1 MESEKLDLALVG
13 AIVPIA
19 ILILCNAPAV
29 YYRRRKRGDRENIE
43 GNHGL
48 VPLFDTERRIAE
60 FLESGQFN
68 EDERKGLDVPFVA
81 LESIRAATDNFSEA
95 NRLGRGGFGPVYK
108 NLVGLLGYCVEGEEK
123 MLLYEYMPNVKAW
136 TQFEVARTVSKN
148 YALGLDIHF
157 NIILRIA
164 RGLVHFHYDSRL
176 RIIHRDLKIGNVLLD
191 GVMNPKISNF
201 VLARIF
207 GGRQTKRNTTRVA
220 WKLWKENKP
229 LDLMDI
235 SLCETCNANEFLR
248 CINVGL
254 LCVQDDPNN
263 RPTMSNVGFMLGGET
278 VMLPSPK
285 QPVFVAR
292 SHSSSGSSSKPLSIN
307 ELTDTLEQGR

>member
-1 MESEKLDLALVG
+1 MGKIKSE
-13 AIVPIA
+13 
-19 ILILCNAPAV
+19 
-29 YYRRRKRGDRENIE
+29 
-43 GNHGL
+43 L
-48 VPLFDTERRIAE
+48 VPLFVTQRRIAE

-68 EDERKGLDVPFVA
+68 EDERKGLDVLLVA

-95 NRLGRGGFGPVYK
+95 NRPCLQGNTSSR
-108 NLVGLLGYCVEGEEK
+108 
-123 MLLYEYMPNVKAW
+123 
-136 TQFEVARTVSKN
+136 RS
-148 YALGLDIHF
+148 ALIR
-157 NIILRIA
+157 IL
-164 RGLVHFHYDSRL
+164 FH
-176 RIIHRDLKIGNVLLD
+176 H
-191 GVMNPKISNF
+191 
-201 VLARIF
+201 
-207 GGRQTKRNTTRVA
+207 A